1 MAKQSSKHSRSATR
15 HLKPLLM
22 LACCLPAYALAAGP
36 SIPALDPDPSAQ
48 TDLPLFLVVEIN
60 QQATGL
66 LLPFV
71 SRNGRLHARADTL
84 AQLNFSLPDASPGDL
99 IALDELPGVQVRYD
113 AALQQ
118 VSITA
123 PLSQLDLETTVI
135 GPDRGEV
142 LPATNSRGLVLNY
155 DLYTNHG
162 GHSSNATAYAE
173 LRAFAGHAGV
183 LSTTA
188 VTRAFRSDPDSDAG
202 WRGTSVRLD
211 SSWQLSFPDSM
222 FSVSLGDTPT
232 GNLSWT
238 RAVRVGGIRAGRNF
252 GLQPYRVTTPLPA
265 FLGEVV
271 VPSELE
277 LYVNGV
283 KQYSGEVPVGPFQM
297 ISQPNINGVG
307 NAQLVITDAFGAV
320 RTLNFPFY
328 AAQNLLARGLS
339 DWSVTAGVVRED
351 YGLRSFSY
359 GNTPVAS
366 GEWRYG
372 LSDAFTLEAHSEGGA
387 YLRNAGAGAVWSLGR
402 AGVVSASYAASRWH
416 DQTGSQT
423 AMAYSWN
430 NSRFNLSLSTQR
442 THDDYRDI
450 ASGYGQAPARVSDR
464 ALVGWNSEQLGSFG
478 TSYLR
483 LQYPEIEANRYA
495 SAYWNRNFG
504 SNWAFNFSVNQN
516 LDDEADRSFY
526 LGISVNLGERRAL
539 NTSLQRNAGRESA
552 DIDISQSVPTVGGLS
567 WRVHASHADG
577 SGGNSGSAEAG
588 WLGDHGRFSGGIAGS
603 ANDWYGYAGAN
614 GGLVLMSGEVFA
626 SRTINDAFAVV
637 STGNITGVPV
647 KLENRLIGTTNKN
660 GRLLVTPLNAWQRN
674 RLAIDPMD
682 LPANMRLGQVEMFAV
697 PSDRAGAEVQFDV
710 HSVRAAV
717 VVLHDANS
725 DPIAAGSNVFL
736 AGTPESV
743 TFVGYDGEV
752 YLDTLG
758 DASTLQ
764 ISTAGGTCQVSFDYP
779 VTAAP
784 IPRIGPLTCTP
795 ENSP

>member
-1 MAKQSSKHSRSATR
+1 MAKLSSKRSRSTLR
-15 HLKPLLM
+15 RIEPLL
-22 LACCLPAYALAAGP
+22 LLICCLPAYALAAGP
-36 SIPALDPDPSAQ
+36 SVPALGPVPSAQ
-48 TDLPLFLVVEIN
+48 SDQSLYLEVEMN

-66 LLPFV
+66 VLPFV
-71 SRNGRLHARADTL
+71 SRNGRLLARADTL
-84 AQLNFSLPDASPGDL
+84 AQLDFSIPDAAPGEL
-99 IALDELPGVQVRYD
+99 IALDDLPGVQVRYD

-123 PLSQLDLETTVI
+123 PLSQLDLATTMI

-142 LPATNSRGLVLNY
+142 WPASNSRGLLLNY

-162 GHSSNATAYAE
+162 GRSSNATAYAE
-173 LRAFAGHAGV
+173 LRAFAGHGGV
-183 LSTTA
+183 FSTTA
-188 VTRAFRSDPDSDAG
+188 VTRAFRSDADEN
-202 WRGTSVRLD
+202 WRGDSVRLD
-211 SSWQLSFPDSM
+211 SSWQLSFPKSM
-222 FSVSLGDTPT
+222 FSMHLGDTAT

-238 RAVRVGGIRAGRNF
+238 RAVRVGGIRIGRDF

-283 KQYSGEVPVGPFQM
+283 KQYSGEVPVGPFQL

-328 AAQNLLARGLS
+328 ATQNLLADGLS
-339 DWSVTAGVVRED
+339 DWSVTAGLIRED

-359 GNTPVAS
+359 GNSPVAS

-372 LSDAFTLEAHSEGGA
+372 LSDAFTIEAHGEGGA
-387 YLRNAGAGAVWSLGR
+387 NLRNAGAGAVWSLGR
-402 AGVVSASYAASRWH
+402 AGVVSASYAGSRWH
-416 DQTGSQT
+416 DQAGSQT
-423 AMAYSWN
+423 ALAYSWN
-430 NSRFNLSLSTQR
+430 NSRFNFSLSTQR

-450 ASGYGQAPARVSDR
+450 ASGYGQAPARASDR

-483 LQYPEIEANRYA
+483 LQYPGSEANRYA
-495 SAYWNRNFG
+495 SAFWNRNFG

-516 LDDEADRSFY
+516 LDDADDRSLY

-539 NTSLQRNAGRESA
+539 NTSLQRNAGRDSA
-552 DIDISQSVPTVGGLS
+552 NIDISQSVPTVGGLS
-567 WRVHASHADG
+567 WRVRASHADRG
-577 SGGNSGSAEAG
+577 SSSGLAEAG
-588 WLGDHGRFSGGIAGS
+588 WLGDHGRVNGGIAGS

-614 GGLVLMSGEVFA
+614 GGLVLMGGDLFA
-626 SRTINDAFAVV
+626 SRNINDAFAVV
-637 STGNITGVPV
+637 STGGITGVPV
-647 KLENRLIGTTNKN
+647 KLENRLIGTTNNK
-660 GRLLVTPLNAWQRN
+660 GMLLVTPLNAWQRN

-682 LPANMRLGQVEMFAV
+682 LPANMRLGEVEMFAV
-697 PSDRAGAEVQFDV
+697 PSDRAGTEVQFDV
-710 HSVRAAV
+710 QPVRAAV
-717 VVLHDANS
+717 VVLQNS
-725 DPIAAGSNVFL
+725 TGDPIAAGSNAALVGKPGS
-736 AGTPESV
+736 A

-758 DASTLQ
+758 DANILQ